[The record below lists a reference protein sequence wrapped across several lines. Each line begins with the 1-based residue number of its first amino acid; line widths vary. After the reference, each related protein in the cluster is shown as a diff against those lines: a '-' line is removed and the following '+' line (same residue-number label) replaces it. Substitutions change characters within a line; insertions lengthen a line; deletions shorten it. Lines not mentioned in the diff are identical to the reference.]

1 MNVESVS
8 KPNGVPAPKRR
19 MSLDAVRE
27 GRIKAPFRALI
38 YGPEKVG
45 KSTFAAGAPNPIW
58 LGADSGTEHLNI
70 KRLPSPDT
78 FKDVLEGI
86 DEVATRGKSKGFETL
101 VIDPLGWIEPM
112 MILDFTGDVNMN
124 LAKWGGGHGAG
135 YQALSDR
142 YRMLLNGA
150 ERVWKAGL
158 NVILI
163 GHATVKMFNDPEGP
177 GYERYELA
185 VDKRGAGPVKQWVD
199 AILFAKR
206 EAFGKADEA
215 NPKKS
220 KAYGSAA
227 HMLHTK
233 WSPAYDAGNRYTL
246 PETMPLSWSV
256 FATALARGEVE
267 AAALREQIEAGVR
280 ELADPEVEKKV
291 RAYLADPRIDVA
303 EIANSVAAKLG
314 EKRAQQEQSKEGTA
328 S

>member
-1 MNVESVS
+1 MNVDSVS

-27 GRIKAPFRALI
+27 GRIKAPFRLLC

-45 KSTFAAGAPNPIW
+45 KTTFACGAPNVIH

-70 KRLPSPDT
+70 KRLPAPET
-78 FKDVLEGI
+78 FKDVLEGL

-101 VIDPLGWIEPM
+101 VVDPIGWIEPM
-112 MILDFTGDVNMN
+112 MVLDITGGDVTMN

-135 YQALSDR
+135 YIALSDR
-142 YRMLLNGA
+142 YRMFLSGT
-150 ERVWKAGL
+150 ERVWKAGM

-163 GHATVKMFNDPEGP
+163 AHATVKKFDDPEGP

-185 VDKRGAGPVKQWVD
+185 VDKRGAGPLKQWVD

-206 EAFGKADEA
+206 EAFGKTDDQ
-215 NPKKS
+215 KKT

-246 PETMPLSWSV
+246 PETMPLSWDV
-256 FATALARGEVE
+256 FASALARGEVE
-267 AAALREQIEAGVR
+267 ATALREQIEAGVR

-314 EKRAQQEQSKEGTA
+314 EKRAKQEQSKEGT
-328 S
+328 SS

>member
-1 MNVESVS
+1 MNVASVNT
-8 KPNGVPAPKRR
+8 NGPAPAPKRK

-27 GRIKAPFRALI
+27 GRIKAPFRVLL

-45 KSTFAAGAPNPIW
+45 KSTFAAGAPSPIW

-70 KRLPSPDT
+70 KRLPSPET
-78 FKDVLEGI
+78 FRDVLEGF

-101 VIDPLGWIEPM
+101 VVDPVGWIEPM
-112 MILDFTGDVNMN
+112 MVLDITGDATMN

-135 YQALSDR
+135 YIALNDR
-142 YRMLLNGA
+142 YRMLLSGA

-163 GHATVKMFNDPEGP
+163 AHATVKMFNDPEGP

-185 VDKRGAGPVKQWVD
+185 VDKRGAGPLKQWVD

-206 EAFGKADEA
+206 EAFGKTDDQ
-215 NPKKS
+215 KKT

-246 PETMPLSWSV
+246 PETMPLSWAA
-256 FATALARGEVE
+256 FATALSKGEVE

-280 ELADPEVEKKV
+280 ELADVEVEKKV
-291 RAYLADPRIDVA
+291 RGWLADPRQDIA
-303 EIANSVAAKLG
+303 EIANAVAAKLG
-314 EKRAQQEQSKEGTA
+314 ERRAQQEQAKEGVA
-328 S
+328 A